1 MKKQK
6 TTNEL
11 MIKLKDIQDRLT
23 EMLNS
28 NYDDEEVN
36 YHINFLE
43 RVIDRIY
50 PEDHA
55 KKIKIK
61 LHLTPNSPSDF
72 MLKKEIAHKNKLKRA
87 ISLIGLIAEEDT
99 YFGFEDFTPIKEKVE
114 TEAGIK
120 TGILNLK
127 RKVTKGN

>member
-1 MKKQK
+1 
-6 TTNEL
+6 

-23 EMLNS
+23 EMLKS
-28 NYDDEEVN
+28 NYDEEEVN

-50 PEDHA
+50 PENHA
-55 KKIKIK
+55 KKMKIK

-99 YFGFEDFTPIKEKVE
+99 YFGFEDFTPIKEKIE

-120 TGILNLK
+120 AGIFK
-127 RKVTKGN
+127 IGRKVTREN

>member
-6 TTNEL
+6 TSNEL

-23 EMLNS
+23 EMLKS
-28 NYDDEEVN
+28 NYDEEEVN

-50 PEDHA
+50 PENHA
-55 KKIKIK
+55 KKMKIK

-99 YFGFEDFTPIKEKVE
+99 YFGFEDFTPIKEKIE

-120 TGILNLK
+120 AGIFK
-127 RKVTKGN
+127 IGRKVTREN